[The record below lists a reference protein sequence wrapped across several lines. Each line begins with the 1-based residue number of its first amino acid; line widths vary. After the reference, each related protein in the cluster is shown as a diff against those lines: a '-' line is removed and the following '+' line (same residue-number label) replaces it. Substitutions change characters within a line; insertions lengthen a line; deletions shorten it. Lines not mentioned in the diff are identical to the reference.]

1 MSGVLKSVRTCSIR
15 TCSLFFCCSN
25 PKTLSR
31 TGRLCIL
38 RVFWLKSPAVCFC
51 LFTSGVHLCCSGTTH
66 LKVRKKKKQAK
77 KQTKQTIDIKTNR
90 SSGLEAGP
98 QSVLCTFALL
108 HTHTHT
114 HTNFTNTCFLGGG
127 FASWNSFVLLVRR
140 KRQPLTLS
148 QPDLKK

>member
-114 HTNFTNTCFLGGG
+114 HTQTSQTHVFWGE
-127 FASWNSFVLLVRR
+127 VLL
-140 KRQPLTLS
+140 PGTLS
-148 QPDLKK
+148 FCLSGGKGSL